1 MMIARHIQVAVVNS
15 LRTYPVVSLLG
26 SRQVGK
32 TTLAK
37 AIMKSVKNA
46 VYLDLELPSD
56 WNKLEEAELY
66 LGEFRNR
73 LVIIDEIQRK
83 PSLFPVMRALVDQNR
98 VGGRFLILGSA
109 SPDLL
114 RHASE
119 SLAGRII
126 YHELA
131 PLGLSETA
139 PGDFRRLMFRG
150 GYPGSYLAENDEE
163 SLTWREAYIKTY
175 LERDIPQLG
184 IHIPSVQLRR
194 FWTMLAHSHGQLW
207 NAGKI
212 AGSLGVSAPTVRRY
226 LDILED
232 TFIVRQL
239 QPYHANIKKRLI
251 KSPKA
256 YLRDSGLL
264 LALLRIGTNDNLQ
277 GNPALGSAWEGF
289 VIEQAIDIL
298 PENTEVYFYRT
309 NAGAEIDFL
318 FFDKKNRPVAV
329 EIKYSLSP
337 SLSRGFWNAWDDLA
351 CRKGFVVYPGVEKY
365 PLGKGVYALP
375 VGELSK
381 IVE

>member
-1 MMIARHIQVAVVNS
+1 
-15 LRTYPVVSLLG
+15 
-26 SRQVGK
+26 
-32 TTLAK
+32 
-37 AIMKSVKNA
+37 
-46 VYLDLELPSD
+46 
-56 WNKLEEAELY
+56 
-66 LGEFRNR
+66 
-73 LVIIDEIQRK
+73 
-83 PSLFPVMRALVDQNR
+83 
-98 VGGRFLILGSA
+98 
-109 SPDLL
+109 
-114 RHASE
+114 
-119 SLAGRII
+119 
-126 YHELA
+126 
-131 PLGLSETA
+131 
-139 PGDFRRLMFRG
+139 
-150 GYPGSYLAENDEE
+150 
-163 SLTWREAYIKTY
+163 
-175 LERDIPQLG
+175 
-184 IHIPSVQLRR
+184 
-194 FWTMLAHSHGQLW
+194 MLAHSHGQLW